1 MIKPKVRKKRSIVVV
16 ALLFLAA
23 NAAAFAPQTPSAP
36 PADPRAAGPAPYT
49 PHSAQDFERLLAKL
63 DAREHFLEREVKD
76 LGPAIRIVRQRMT
89 ARGRRYYR
97 LVRAGFLPIGGG
109 FEEMVDHATRVE
121 RLRSALKRDI
131 ALSQQ
136 LRSRQKTA
144 RSELRRV
151 RAERAP
157 LLLHREAMLRAQ
169 SVMQEADDRQAAYH
183 RTFGAA
189 GPSLD
194 GHTAIYGAS
203 RADGS
208 DRATAQFT
216 STKGRLSF
224 PLSGR
229 AEVLDKRGDPGLWFK
244 ARPGAVVRSVH
255 PGRVLF
261 AGPARHGLT
270 VVVDQGDGFSAL
282 YANLRSLQVQQGDYA
297 PERHSLGRLHEG
309 LRHSATLYFE
319 LRKGEHVL
327 DTAVWMGL

>member
-1 MIKPKVRKKRSIVVV
+1 MVV
-16 ALLFLAA
+16 AVFFLAA
-23 NAAAFAPQTPSAP
+23 NAAAFVPQAPVATPPEPS
-36 PADPRAAGPAPYT
+36 PAGHAAPYT
-49 PHSAQDFERLLAKL
+49 PHSAKDFERLLAKL
-63 DAREHFLEREVKD
+63 DARERYLEREVVE
-76 LGPAIRIVRQRMT
+76 LGPGIEIVRKRMT

-109 FEEMVDHATRVE
+109 FEQMVDHATLVE
-121 RLRSALKRDI
+121 RLRAALKRD
-131 ALSQQ
+131 LSLSLQ
-136 LRSRQKTA
+136 LRTRLKTA

-157 LLLHREAMLRAQ
+157 LLLHREAMRRAQ

-194 GHTAIYGAS
+194 GHTAVYGSS
-203 RADGS
+203 RLSTSPDDAIGRFS
-208 DRATAQFT
+208 

-229 AEVLDKRGDPGLWFK
+229 AEVLDKDSDPGLWFK
-244 ARPGAVVRSVH
+244 ARSGARVRSVY

-261 AGPARHGLT
+261 AGQARHGLT
-270 VVVDQGDGFSAL
+270 VVVDQGNGYSAL
-282 YANLRSLQVQQGDYA
+282 YGNLHRLDVQRGDYVA
-297 PERHSLGRLHEG
+297 AQGNVGRLHNG
-309 LRHSATLYFE
+309 LRKAAALYFE